1 MSAKRSPLWQYFIKD
16 NCRNLQNL
24 FKRCPN
30 KWKRI
35 LKSIC
40 NAIHPDIYLKY
51 LKSLKSSQAQQK
63 FVESEEESLIS
74 SVTECDRVC
83 TEYKYI
89 WKLFNVKKSKRI
101 QILFIVIN
109 NCYIN
114 WNSLQAASDR
124 WSSTDKKVWK

>member
-74 SVTECDRVC
+74 SVTECDSVPS
-83 TEYKYI
+83 TNTSENS
-89 WKLFNVKKSKRI
+89 LMSKRVKEYRYY
-101 QILFIVIN
+101 L
-109 NCYIN
+109 
-114 WNSLQAASDR
+114 L
-124 WSSTDKKVWK
+124 